1 MGHKMGKLWNAE
13 KTTFFVDAFYEQ
25 TIRTFRRV
33 GCAMFEAKK
42 SGLRDVIELVT
53 KAEELIKDYC
63 RELKLLNQ
71 WQLLMVQDFLI
82 SSIKT

>member
-1 MGHKMGKLWNAE
+1 
-13 KTTFFVDAFYEQ
+13 
-25 TIRTFRRV
+25 
-33 GCAMFEAKK
+33 MFEAKK

-71 WQLLMVQDFLI
+71 WQLLMVKTIPGGAGFLNFFH
-82 SSIKT
+82 

>member
-1 MGHKMGKLWNAE
+1 MS
-13 KTTFFVDAFYEQ
+13 
-25 TIRTFRRV
+25 
-33 GCAMFEAKK
+33 EAKK

-71 WQLLMVQDFLI
+71 WQLLMV
-82 SSIKT
+82 KTIPGGAEVLHFFHGAMSTYWIHVA

>member
-1 MGHKMGKLWNAE
+1 MS
-13 KTTFFVDAFYEQ
+13 
-25 TIRTFRRV
+25 
-33 GCAMFEAKK
+33 EAKK

-71 WQLLMVQDFLI
+71 WQLLMVQKFFI
-82 SSIKT
+82 SSMELCQHIGYTCCIDRSL